1 MKHYLEKVVC
11 FCLCQNITTTIVIL
25 KGSCISAIMFWFWS
39 SQPVDLW
46 SLKEKSH
53 YRVWWGFLVPFLGRV
68 SLCLCVPEAETA
80 KGGACGTWLSGEWA
94 LMLYSCTRHSAWAW
108 LASGMEKE
116 QWNTGGGGGTNHVD
130 ITSNLGNCQTW
141 PTSRSIACIWW
152 QCSSSGKYS
161 PLPGAKESMLRVCA
175 LDWLAG
181 LSHGEAAQHRDKI
194 EHSKG
199 SEMLGD
205 SVFGFLDTSIL
216 WKFYVHL
223 LKKDMVLA
231 LRGAD
236 LWFPGD
242 WSLKL
247 VYYFFFQ
254 C

>member
-1 MKHYLEKVVC
+1 MESKGEK
-11 FCLCQNITTTIVIL
+11 
-25 KGSCISAIMFWFWS
+25 
-39 SQPVDLW
+39 P
-46 SLKEKSH
+46 
-53 YRVWWGFLVPFLGRV
+53 
-68 SLCLCVPEAETA
+68 
-80 KGGACGTWLSGEWA
+80 LSGLVRLPCSFSGKSFSVPLCAWSWNSKRRCLWYLAEWRVGPDA
-94 LMLYSCTRHSAWAW
+94 LLLHSALCMS
-108 LASGMEKE
+108 LAGIRNGERAMKY
-116 QWNTGGGGGTNHVD
+116 GGGGTNHVD

-141 PTSRSIACIWW
+141 PTSTSIACIWW

-247 VYYFFFQ
+247 VYLFFFF
-254 C
+254 